1 VARVFVLNIALAA
14 LALLTILLPSPVT
27 DIAAVSV
34 GMALVAWLLVAF
46 ARGPARHL
54 PQTS

>member
-1 VARVFVLNIALAA
+1 
-14 LALLTILLPSPVT
+14 LPSPVT

-54 PQTS
+54 PHSS

>member
-1 VARVFVLNIALAA
+1 
-14 LALLTILLPSPVT
+14 VT

-46 ARGPARHL
+46 ARGPSRHL
-54 PQTS
+54 PHSS